1 MLGVVPGVLGAIQA
15 TEAIKYLLNRGRL
28 LVGSLLTWDALSM
41 TFREIRLPREAR
53 CGVCGASGATMT
65 D

>member
-1 MLGVVPGVLGAIQA
+1 
-15 TEAIKYLLNRGRL
+15 LNRGRL

-41 TFREIRLPREAR
+41 TFREISLPREPR
-53 CGVCGASGATMT
+53 CGVCGAAGATIK